1 MVKKMK
7 NDIIEKM
14 VLEGVLEISGIDS
27 NTGEFLY
34 SFTNKLK
41 DIYPQ
46 LHTEMQN
53 SVSRDMMF
61 LWENNFVTMDVT
73 ENNPV
78 VTLTE
83 KAFIKEEIEKL
94 DIYYTHCL
102 NELKRITFLQ

>member
-1 MVKKMK
+1 MS

-46 LHTEMQN
+46 LHTEMEN

-61 LWENNFVTMDVT
+61 LWENGFVTMDIT
-73 ENNPV
+73 SKNPV
-78 VTLTE
+78 VSLTE
-83 KAFIKEEIEKL
+83 KSFIDSEVEKL
-94 DIYYTHCL
+94 DEYHRFAL
-102 NELKRITFLQ
+102 DELKRITFLE